1 MAKKINE
8 ATSTDLPIIQR
19 LVNEYGWKVGD
30 TLLYQQSYD
39 IPENLKKDYP
49 SFKKYSPRY
58 YFTRF
63 ERRSIGCYRK
73 QSGQRE

>member
-19 LVNEYGWKVGD
+19 LVSEYAWKIGD

-39 IPENLKKDYP
+39 IPEP
-49 SFKKYSPRY
+49 
-58 YFTRF
+58 
-63 ERRSIGCYRK
+63 IK
-73 QSGQRE
+73 QT